1 MERKYVAALVG
12 LIAASTLL
20 VTSSLVGVLA
30 LTEGLVEGVGGRV
43 PYYVL
48 ATAVVFVTLLVG
60 LEMRLEDGSRI
71 ITTSVV
77 VAAISLLVISL
88 SIEGLFFGLESPG
101 TLFSNLLPYFLAAGL
116 ISTGLIIW
124 AVRHWREFVHQ
135 TRVR

>member
-1 MERKYVAALVG
+1 VDRTQLSLAVG
-12 LIAASTLL
+12 LIVVSTLL

-30 LTEGLVEGVGGRV
+30 VTEGLVEGVGGRV

-48 ATAVVFVTLLVG
+48 AAAAVFVGLIVA
-60 LEMRLEDGSRI
+60 LEMRLDDGSRI

-77 VAAISLLVISL
+77 VAAVSLVVISL
-88 SIEGLFFGLESPG
+88 SIEGLFFGMQFPSK
-101 TLFSNLLPYFLAAGL
+101 LFSNLLPYFLAAGL

-124 AVRHWREFVHQ
+124 AVQHWREFVHQ